1 MSCGCGGNDCAG
13 LGELPAVSSYVVTGS
28 VIAWG
33 GYVRD
38 TIGGSRWSDIVEG
51 KVKQSLW
58 NSGGFSWVDA
68 GQIGGL
74 LNQYVSI
81 KVTTRVDFAK
91 LEDVLR
97 TIEGA
102 IYQAGFKPETQ
113 AFWVES
119 IPSSATG
126 RTDIATPGTGGSVNP
141 GDTTR
146 NNPNGNLPGT
156 GFDLCKLLNLPYVC
170 YSPAPN
176 PPGEKGFLDELAD
189 WLGIGQT
196 EAAVF
201 GAVAVVA
208 GIVIVKKLL

>member
-1 MSCGCGGNDCAG
+1 MSCGCGCNDCAG
-13 LGELPAVSSYVVTGS
+13 LGELPAVSSYVVAGS

-102 IYQAGFKPETQ
+102 VYQSGFRPETEN
-113 AFWVES
+113 FWVES
-119 IPSSATG
+119 VPASAASNL
-126 RTDIATPGTGGSVNP
+126 DAAQPGTGGGRNTP
-141 GDTTR
+141 GSNQSGFPSISLPNLPNIFGGSTSPS
-146 NNPNGNLPGT
+146 NNGNPI
-156 GFDLCKLLNLPYVC
+156 DR
-170 YSPAPN
+170 
-176 PPGEKGFLDELAD
+176 LAS